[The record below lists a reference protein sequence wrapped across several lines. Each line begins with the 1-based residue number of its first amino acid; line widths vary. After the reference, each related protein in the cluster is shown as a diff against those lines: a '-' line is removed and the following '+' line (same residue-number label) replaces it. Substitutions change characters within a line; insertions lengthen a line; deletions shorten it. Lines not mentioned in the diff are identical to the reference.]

1 MKKHYIY
8 VLKSYNPSSILT
20 ALVQYLFAR
29 LPSKVFFSLAPPNNS
44 NTNMCIA
51 SKLINNCFC
60 YSKMLDASC

>member
-20 ALVQYLFAR
+20 AMVQYLFV
-29 LPSKVFFSLAPPNNS
+29 PSKVFFSLAPPT

-60 YSKMLDASC
+60 YSKMRDASC